1 MKMILFNQNPM
12 ITKLLES
19 VSKKLELSIENF
31 NHYQELSV
39 RLKEDPEWLL
49 IADDECLEKL
59 DQVDWLE
66 LKEIISQN
74 KNSVCMYKK
83 GNEAQ
88 PFLEGFEMKIKKPF
102 LPTEMLKVLQKKLGS
117 DMSELEPSQNLDPTQ
132 EVLETNW
139 DELENLGDLEALAKE
154 EPNNE
159 EQLLPTLDAQEE
171 KEEVKE
177 TPQKEEKPKDDET
190 QEGDETPKDEE
201 VSKEL
206 ETQEKLE
213 IPKEETQEEQVKEQ
227 EPIKEETQEIKEEK
241 QEETQDSPSAQELE
255 AMQELVKEIQE
266 NSNENKEETQESA
279 EIPQDKEIQ
288 EVVTEK
294 TQVQELEVPKEKTQ
308 ESAEALQETQA
319 HELEKQEIAETPQEK
334 EKQEI
339 AETPQEK
346 EKQEIAETPQEKEK
360 QEIAETPQEKEKQE
374 IAETPQELE
383 IPQAQEKETPQ
394 EETQEKE
401 TPQEETQEKE
411 TPQEETQEKETPQE
425 ETQET
430 ETQNQ
435 ETPPKV
441 QEETKEKTQEDNYE
455 SIEDI
460 PEPVMAKAMGE
471 ELPFLNE
478 AVAKTPN
485 NENDTETPKESDIK
499 TSQEKEESDKT
510 SSPLELRLN
519 LQDLLKS
526 LNQESLKSLLE
537 NKTLSIKITLEDKK
551 PDA

>member
-1 MKMILFNQNPM
+1 MKIILFNQNPM

-31 NHYQELSV
+31 NHYQELSA
-39 RLKEDPEWLL
+39 RLKKDPEWLL

-59 DQVDWLE
+59 DQIDWLE
-66 LKEIISQN
+66 LKETISQN

-83 GNEAQ
+83 GNETQ
-88 PFLEGFEMKIKKPF
+88 PFLEDFEVKIKKPF

-117 DMSELEPSQNLDPTQ
+117 DISELEPSQNLDPTQ

-159 EQLLPTLDAQEE
+159 EQLLPTLNDQEEKEEIKEEE

-177 TPQKEEKPKDDET
+177 TPQEEKKPKDDET
-190 QEGDETPKDEE
+190 QESETPKDEE

-227 EPIKEETQEIKEEK
+227 EPIKEETQEIKEKK
-241 QEETQDSPSAQELE
+241 QEETQDSPSVQELE

-266 NSNENKEETQESA
+266 NSNEDKKETQES
-279 EIPQDKEIQ
+279 
-288 EVVTEK
+288 
-294 TQVQELEVPKEKTQ
+294 
-308 ESAEALQETQA
+308 
-319 HELEKQEIAETPQEK
+319 AETPQEK
-334 EKQEI
+334 ETQELEIPKEEIQEETQEAVTETPQTQESTETPQELEKQENTETPQ
-339 AETPQEK
+339 ETPQEK
-346 EKQEIAETPQEKEK
+346 E
-360 QEIAETPQEKEKQE
+360 
-374 IAETPQELE
+374 
-383 IPQAQEKETPQ
+383 
-394 EETQEKE
+394 
-401 TPQEETQEKE
+401 
-411 TPQEETQEKETPQE
+411 
-425 ETQET
+425 
-430 ETQNQ
+430 
-435 ETPPKV
+435 
-441 QEETKEKTQEDNYE
+441 TQEDHYE

-485 NENDTETPKESDIK
+485 NENDTETLKESNIK
-499 TSQEKEESDKT
+499 TPQEKEESTEFPQEKEESDKT
-510 SSPLELRLN
+510 SSPLELHLN

-551 PDA
+551 PNA

>member
-12 ITKLLES
+12 IAKLLES

-31 NHYQELSV
+31 NHYQELSAH
-39 RLKEDPEWLL
+39 LKKDPEWLL

-88 PFLEGFEMKIKKPF
+88 PFLEGFEMRIKKPF

-117 DMSELEPSQNLDPTQ
+117 NISELEPSQNLDPTQ

-159 EQLLPTLDAQEE
+159 EQLLPTLNAQEE
-171 KEEVKE
+171 KEEIKE
-177 TPQKEEKPKDDET
+177 TPQEEKEEIKETPQEEKEEIKETPQEEKPKDDET

-206 ETQEKLE
+206 ETQEE
-213 IPKEETQEEQVKEQ
+213 VKEETQEEQVKEQ

-266 NSNENKEETQESA
+266 NSNNQEDKKETQENA

-294 TQVQELEVPKEKTQ
+294 TQ

-319 HELEKQEIAETPQEK
+319 HEL
-334 EKQEI
+334 
-339 AETPQEK
+339 
-346 EKQEIAETPQEKEK
+346 EK

-401 TPQEETQEKE
+401 TPKDENMQESTQNLQELETSQTQDE
-411 TPQEETQEKETPQE
+411 TPQE
-425 ETQET
+425 
-430 ETQNQ
+430 
-435 ETPPKV
+435 
-441 QEETKEKTQEDNYE
+441 DHYE

-478 AVAKTPN
+478 SVAKIPN

-499 TSQEKEESDKT
+499 TPQEKEESDKT
-510 SSPLELRLN
+510 SSPLELHLN

-551 PDA
+551 PNA

>member
-31 NHYQELSV
+31 NHYQELSAH
-39 RLKEDPEWLL
+39 LKKDPEWLL
-49 IADDECLEKL
+49 IANDECLEKL

-88 PFLEGFEMKIKKPF
+88 PFLEGFEVKIKKPF

-117 DMSELEPSQNLDPTQ
+117 NISELEPSQNLDPTQ

-159 EQLLPTLDAQEE
+159 EQLLPTLNDQEKKEEIKEEE
-171 KEEVKE
+171 KQEVKE
-177 TPQKEEKPKDDET
+177 TPQEEEKPKDDET
-190 QEGDETPKDEE
+190 QKGDETPKDEE

-206 ETQEKLE
+206 ETQEE
-213 IPKEETQEEQVKEQ
+213 IKEETQGERVKEQ

-266 NSNENKEETQESA
+266 NSNGQENKKETQESTKSFQETQAQELEKQENTETSQETPQDIEIPQAQDKETQELEIPKEETQEN
-279 EIPQDKEIQ
+279 
-288 EVVTEK
+288 T
-294 TQVQELEVPKEKTQ
+294 
-308 ESAEALQETQA
+308 
-319 HELEKQEIAETPQEK
+319 ETPQEK
-334 EKQEI
+334 
-339 AETPQEK
+339 
-346 EKQEIAETPQEKEK
+346 
-360 QEIAETPQEKEKQE
+360 
-374 IAETPQELE
+374 
-383 IPQAQEKETPQ
+383 
-394 EETQEKE
+394 
-401 TPQEETQEKE
+401 
-411 TPQEETQEKETPQE
+411 
-425 ETQET
+425 
-430 ETQNQ
+430 
-435 ETPPKV
+435 
-441 QEETKEKTQEDNYE
+441 KTQEDHYE

-485 NENDTETPKESDIK
+485 NENNTETPKESDTK
-499 TSQEKEESDKT
+499 APQEKEESDKT
-510 SSPLELRLN
+510 SSPLELCLN

-551 PDA
+551 PNA

>member
-31 NHYQELSV
+31 NHYQELSA
-39 RLKEDPEWLL
+39 RLKKDPEWLL

-66 LKEIISQN
+66 LKETISQN

-102 LPTEMLKVLQKKLGS
+102 LPTEVLKILQKKLGS
-117 DMSELEPSQNLDPTQ
+117 NTSEPEPSQNLDPTQ

-139 DELENLGDLEALAKE
+139 DELENLDDLEALAKE

-159 EQLLPTLDAQEE
+159 EQLLPTLDVQEE
-171 KEEVKE
+171 KEEIKE
-177 TPQKEEKPKDDET
+177 TPQKEEKSKDDET
-190 QEGDETPKDEE
+190 QEGETTKDEE

-206 ETQEKLE
+206 EMQEE
-213 IPKEETQEEQVKEQ
+213 VKEETQEEQVKEQ
-227 EPIKEETQEIKEEK
+227 EPIKEETREIKEEK
-241 QEETQDSPSAQELE
+241 QEETQDSPSVQELE

-266 NSNENKEETQESA
+266 NSNGQENKEETQEST

-294 TQVQELEVPKEKTQ
+294 TQAQELEVPKEKTQ

-319 HELEKQEIAETPQEK
+319 HELEKQEIAETPQE
-334 EKQEI
+334 
-339 AETPQEK
+339 
-346 EKQEIAETPQEKEK
+346 
-360 QEIAETPQEKEKQE
+360 
-374 IAETPQELE
+374 LE
-383 IPQAQEKETPQ
+383 IPQSQEKETPQ
-394 EETQEKE
+394 EETQEIAE
-401 TPQEETQEKE
+401 TPQEKE
-411 TPQEETQEKETPQE
+411 TP
-425 ETQET
+425 
-430 ETQNQ
+430 
-435 ETPPKV
+435 
-441 QEETKEKTQEDNYE
+441 KTQEDHYE

-471 ELPFLNE
+471 ELPFLSE
-478 AVAKTPN
+478 SVTETSK
-485 NENDTETPKESDIK
+485 NENATETP
-499 TSQEKEESDKT
+499 QEKEESDKT

-551 PDA
+551 PNA

>member
-19 VSKKLELSIENF
+19 VSKKLELSMENF
-31 NHYQELSV
+31 NHYQELSAC
-39 RLKEDPEWLL
+39 LKKDPEWLL

-66 LKEIISQN
+66 LKETISQN

-88 PFLEGFEMKIKKPF
+88 PFLEGFETKIKKPF

-117 DMSELEPSQNLDPTQ
+117 NTSELEPSQNLDPTQ

-159 EQLLPTLDAQEE
+159 EQLLPTLNDQEE

-177 TPQKEEKPKDDET
+177 TPQEEEKPKDDET
-190 QEGDETPKDEE
+190 QEGETPKDKE

-206 ETQEKLE
+206 ETQEE
-213 IPKEETQEEQVKEQ
+213 VKEEEPIKEQ
-227 EPIKEETQEIKEEK
+227 EPIKEETQENKEEK
-241 QEETQDSPSAQELE
+241 QEKTQDSPSAQELE

-266 NSNENKEETQESA
+266 NSNGQENKEETQEDTETPQETPQDVENPQENA
-279 EIPQDKEIQ
+279 EIPQE
-288 EVVTEK
+288 E
-294 TQVQELEVPKEKTQ
+294 
-308 ESAEALQETQA
+308 
-319 HELEKQEIAETPQEK
+319 
-334 EKQEI
+334 
-339 AETPQEK
+339 
-346 EKQEIAETPQEKEK
+346 
-360 QEIAETPQEKEKQE
+360 
-374 IAETPQELE
+374 
-383 IPQAQEKETPQ
+383 AQEKETQEDTETPQETPQDVENPQENAEIPQ
-394 EETQEKE
+394 EEAQEKE
-401 TPQEETQEKE
+401 T
-411 TPQEETQEKETPQE
+411 
-425 ETQET
+425 
-430 ETQNQ
+430 
-435 ETPPKV
+435 
-441 QEETKEKTQEDNYE
+441 QEDHYE

-478 AVAKTPN
+478 AVAKIPN

-499 TSQEKEESDKT
+499 TPQEKEESDKT
-510 SSPLELRLN
+510 SSPLELCLN
-519 LQDLLKS
+519 LQNLLKS

-551 PDA
+551 PNA

>member
-12 ITKLLES
+12 IEKLLES

-31 NHYQELSV
+31 NHYQELSAC
-39 RLKEDPEWLL
+39 LKGDPEWLL

-66 LKEIISQN
+66 LKETISQN

-117 DMSELEPSQNLDPTQ
+117 NASELEPSQNSDPTQ
-132 EVLETNW
+132 EILETNW

-159 EQLLPTLDAQEE
+159 EQLLPTLNEQEGETPKEEAQEE
-171 KEEVKE
+171 VKKEEVKE
-177 TPQKEEKPKDDET
+177 MQEEIKEKEKQEVAEKPQDEEKPKDDET
-190 QEGDETPKDEE
+190 QGSVETPKDEE

-206 ETQEKLE
+206 ETQEELE
-213 IPKEETQEEQVKEQ
+213 TPREEIQEQ

-241 QEETQDSPSAQELE
+241 QEKTQDSPSAQELE

-266 NSNENKEETQESA
+266 NSNDQENKKETQETQ
-279 EIPQDKEIQ
+279 ENTKTPQDIE
-288 EVVTEK
+288 T
-294 TQVQELEVPKEKTQ
+294 QELETQ
-308 ESAEALQETQA
+308 EAQD
-319 HELEKQEIAETPQEK
+319 ETPQE
-334 EKQEI
+334 
-339 AETPQEK
+339 
-346 EKQEIAETPQEKEK
+346 
-360 QEIAETPQEKEKQE
+360 
-374 IAETPQELE
+374 
-383 IPQAQEKETPQ
+383 
-394 EETQEKE
+394 
-401 TPQEETQEKE
+401 
-411 TPQEETQEKETPQE
+411 
-425 ETQET
+425 
-430 ETQNQ
+430 
-435 ETPPKV
+435 
-441 QEETKEKTQEDNYE
+441 DHYE
-455 SIEDI
+455 NIEDI

-485 NENDTETPKESDIK
+485 NENDTETPKESVIK
-499 TSQEKEESDKT
+499 TPQEKEESTKT
-510 SSPLELRLN
+510 SKESNEIPSPLELHLN

-526 LNQESLKSLLE
+526 LNQESFKSLLE

-551 PDA
+551 PNE

>member
-19 VSKKLELSIENF
+19 VSKKLELSMEDF
-31 NHYQELSV
+31 NRYQELST
-39 RLKEDPEWLL
+39 RLKEEPEWIL

-102 LPTEMLKVLQKKLGS
+102 LPTEALKVLQKKLGS
-117 DMSELEPSQNLDPTQ
+117 NMSELEPSQNLDPTQ

-139 DELENLGDLEALAKE
+139 DELENLGDLEALVQE

-159 EQLLPTLDAQEE
+159 EQLLPTLNDQEE

-177 TPQKEEKPKDDET
+177 TPQEEKPKDDKI
-190 QEGDETPKDEE
+190 QEGETLKDEE
-201 VSKEL
+201 ISKEL
-206 ETQEKLE
+206 ETQEELE
-213 IPKEETQEEQVKEQ
+213 IP
-227 EPIKEETQEIKEEK
+227 KEETQEIKEEK
-241 QEETQDSPSAQELE
+241 QEKTQDSPSTQELE

-266 NSNENKEETQESA
+266 NSNGQEDKKETQEN
-279 EIPQDKEIQ
+279 
-288 EVVTEK
+288 TE
-294 TQVQELEVPKEKTQ
+294 TPQELEKQELEKQEKTQ
-308 ESAEALQETQA
+308 ESAETPQE
-319 HELEKQEIAETPQEK
+319 LETPQEK
-334 EKQEI
+334 EKQEL
-339 AETPQEK
+339 ETPQEK
-346 EKQEIAETPQEKEK
+346 EIPQEEI
-360 QEIAETPQEKEKQE
+360 QENT
-374 IAETPQELE
+374 ETPQELE
-383 IPQAQEKETPQ
+383 KQEL
-394 EETQEKE
+394 EK
-401 TPQEETQEKE
+401 Q
-411 TPQEETQEKETPQE
+411 
-425 ETQET
+425 
-430 ETQNQ
+430 
-435 ETPPKV
+435 
-441 QEETKEKTQEDNYE
+441 EKTQESAETPQDVEIPQEEIQENTETPQKLETQEDHYE

-460 PEPVMAKAMGE
+460 PEPVMAQAMGE

-478 AVAKTPN
+478 SVAKTPN
-485 NENDTETPKESDIK
+485 NENDIKTPKESVIK
-499 TSQEKEESDKT
+499 TPQEKEGSDKA
-510 SSPLELRLN
+510 SSPLELLLN

-537 NKTLSIKITLEDKK
+537 NKTLNIKITLEDKK

>member
-19 VSKKLELSIENF
+19 VSKKLELSMENF
-31 NHYQELSV
+31 NHYQELPT
-39 RLKEDPEWLL
+39 RLKEDPGWIL

-102 LPTEMLKVLQKKLGS
+102 LPTEVLKILQKKLGS
-117 DMSELEPSQNLDPTQ
+117 NMSDLEPSQNLDPTQ

-139 DELENLGDLEALAKE
+139 DELENLGDLEALVQE

-159 EQLLPTLDAQEE
+159 EQLLPTLNAQEKKE
-171 KEEVKE
+171 EIKEEEKEEIKEEKKEEIKEEKKEEIKEEKKEEIKEEKKEEVKE
-177 TPQKEEKPKDDET
+177 TPQEEEKPKDDET
-190 QEGDETPKDEE
+190 QEGETQKNEE

-206 ETQEKLE
+206 ETQEELE
-213 IPKEETQEEQVKEQ
+213 IPKEETQEPAKEQ

-241 QEETQDSPSAQELE
+241 QEKTQDSPSTQELE
-255 AMQELVKEIQE
+255 VMQELVKEIQE
-266 NSNENKEETQESA
+266 NSNGQEDKKETQEL
-279 EIPQDKEIQ
+279 EIPQEKE
-288 EVVTEK
+288 T
-294 TQVQELEVPKEKTQ
+294 QELEIPQEKETQ
-308 ESAEALQETQA
+308 ELEIPQEKETQ
-319 HELEKQEIAETPQEK
+319 ELEIPQNVETPQEK
-334 EKQEI
+334 EKQELEKQEKTQES

-346 EKQEIAETPQEKEK
+346 ETQKLETPQDVETPQE
-360 QEIAETPQEKEKQE
+360 I
-374 IAETPQELE
+374 PQELE
-383 IPQAQEKETPQ
+383 KQELETPQ
-394 EETQEKE
+394 EEIQEN
-401 TPQEETQEKE
+401 T
-411 TPQEETQEKETPQE
+411 
-425 ETQET
+425 
-430 ETQNQ
+430 
-435 ETPPKV
+435 
-441 QEETKEKTQEDNYE
+441 EKTQKLEIQEDHYE

-460 PEPVMAKAMGE
+460 PEPVMAQAMGE

-478 AVAKTPN
+478 AVAKIPN
-485 NENDTETPKESDIK
+485 NENDTETPKESAIK
-499 TSQEKEESDKT
+499 TPQEKEESIETPKESDKT

>member
-1 MKMILFNQNPM
+1 MKIILFNQNPM

-31 NHYQELSV
+31 NHYQELSAH
-39 RLKEDPEWLL
+39 LKKDPEWLL

-117 DMSELEPSQNLDPTQ
+117 NASELEPSQNLDPTQ

-159 EQLLPTLDAQEE
+159 EQLLPTLNEQEE
-171 KEEVKE
+171 KEEIKE

-190 QEGDETPKDEE
+190 QESETPKDEEVSKELETQEKLEIPKDEE

-241 QEETQDSPSAQELE
+241 REETQDSPSAQELE

-266 NSNENKEETQESA
+266 NSNGQEDKKETQESA

-294 TQVQELEVPKEKTQ
+294 TQAQELEIPKEKTQ

-319 HELEKQEIAETPQEK
+319 QELEKQEDTG
-334 EKQEI
+334 
-339 AETPQEK
+339 
-346 EKQEIAETPQEKEK
+346 
-360 QEIAETPQEKEKQE
+360 
-374 IAETPQELE
+374 TPQELE
-383 IPQAQEKETPQ
+383 IPQV
-394 EETQEKE
+394 
-401 TPQEETQEKE
+401 
-411 TPQEETQEKETPQE
+411 QEKETPQE

-430 ETQNQ
+430 QEKEMPQTQD
-435 ETPPKV
+435 
-441 QEETKEKTQEDNYE
+441 EKPQEDHYE

-485 NENDTETPKESDIK
+485 SENATETPKESDIK
-499 TSQEKEESDKT
+499 TPQEKEESDKT

-551 PDA
+551 PNA

>member
-1 MKMILFNQNPM
+1 MKIILFNQNPM

-19 VSKKLELSIENF
+19 VSKKLELSMEDF
-31 NHYQELSV
+31 NRYQELST
-39 RLKEDPEWLL
+39 RLKENPEWIL

-102 LPTEMLKVLQKKLGS
+102 LPTEVLKVLQKKLGS
-117 DMSELEPSQNLDPTQ
+117 NMSELEPSQNLDPTQ

-139 DELENLGDLEALAKE
+139 DELENLGDLKALVQE

-159 EQLLPTLDAQEE
+159 EQLLPTLNNQKEKEE
-171 KEEVKE
+171 IKEEIKEEVKEEVKE
-177 TPQKEEKPKDDET
+177 TPQEEEKPKDDEI
-190 QEGDETPKDEE
+190 QEGETLKDEE

-206 ETQEKLE
+206 ETQEE
-213 IPKEETQEEQVKEQ
+213 IKEETQEQAKEQ

-241 QEETQDSPSAQELE
+241 QEKTQDSPSTQELE

-266 NSNENKEETQESA
+266 NSNGQENKKETQENAETPQENAETPQESA
-279 EIPQDKEIQ
+279 ETP
-288 EVVTEK
+288 
-294 TQVQELEVPKEKTQ
+294 Q
-308 ESAEALQETQA
+308 ESAETPQDV
-319 HELEKQEIAETPQEK
+319 ETPQEK
-334 EKQEI
+334 ETQEL
-339 AETPQEK
+339 ETQESTEIPQEK
-346 EKQEIAETPQEKEK
+346 
-360 QEIAETPQEKEKQE
+360 
-374 IAETPQELE
+374 
-383 IPQAQEKETPQ
+383 
-394 EETQEKE
+394 TQEKE
-401 TPQEETQEKE
+401 TQKLG
-411 TPQEETQEKETPQE
+411 TPQEEIQENT
-425 ETQET
+425 
-430 ETQNQ
+430 
-435 ETPPKV
+435 
-441 QEETKEKTQEDNYE
+441 EKTQKLEAQKDHYE

-460 PEPVMAKAMGE
+460 PEPVMAQAMGE
-471 ELPFLNE
+471 KLPFLNE
-478 AVAKTPN
+478 SVAKTPN
-485 NENDTETPKESDIK
+485 NENDTETPKESVIK
-499 TSQEKEESDKT
+499 TPQEKEESDKT
-510 SSPLELRLN
+510 SSPLELCLN

>member
-12 ITKLLES
+12 IAKLLES

-39 RLKEDPEWLL
+39 HLKKDPEWLL

-66 LKEIISQN
+66 LKETISQN

-83 GNEAQ
+83 GNESQ

-117 DMSELEPSQNLDPTQ
+117 NISELEPSQNLDPTQ

-139 DELENLGDLEALAKE
+139 DELESLGDLEALAKE

-159 EQLLPTLDAQEE
+159 EQLLPTLNDQEE
-171 KEEVKE
+171 KEEIKETPQEEKEEIKETPQEEKEEIKE
-177 TPQKEEKPKDDET
+177 TPQKEEKPKDNEM
-190 QEGDETPKDEE
+190 QEGDETSKDEE

-213 IPKEETQEEQVKEQ
+213 IPKEETQEEVKE
-227 EPIKEETQEIKEEK
+227 EIKEETQENKEEK

-266 NSNENKEETQESA
+266 NSNEDKKETQESA

-288 EVVTEK
+288 EIITEK
-294 TQVQELEVPKEKTQ
+294 
-308 ESAEALQETQA
+308 TQA
-319 HELEKQEIAETPQEK
+319 HEL
-334 EKQEI
+334 
-339 AETPQEK
+339 
-346 EKQEIAETPQEKEK
+346 
-360 QEIAETPQEKEKQE
+360 EKQE

-394 EETQEKE
+394 ELE

-411 TPQEETQEKETPQE
+411 TPQIQDEKPQE
-425 ETQET
+425 DHYET
-430 ETQNQ
+430 
-435 ETPPKV
+435 
-441 QEETKEKTQEDNYE
+441 
-455 SIEDI
+455 IEDI

-478 AVAKTPN
+478 AVAKIPN
-485 NENDTETPKESDIK
+485 NENDTETPKENDTEISK
-499 TSQEKEESDKT
+499 NENATETPQEKEESDKT

>member
-19 VSKKLELSIENF
+19 VSKKLELSMENF
-31 NHYQELSV
+31 NHYQELSA
-39 RLKEDPEWLL
+39 RLKEDPEWIL

-66 LKEIISQN
+66 LKETISQN

-83 GNEAQ
+83 GHEVQ

-117 DMSELEPSQNLDPTQ
+117 NASELEPSQNLDPTQ

-159 EQLLPTLDAQEE
+159 EQLLPTLNAQEE
-171 KEEVKE
+171 KEEIKE
-177 TPQKEEKPKDDET
+177 TPQEEKPKDDET

-206 ETQEKLE
+206 ETQEELE
-213 IPKEETQEEQVKEQ
+213 IPKEETQKEVKEEIKEETQEQ
-227 EPIKEETQEIKEEK
+227 EPIKEETQENKEEK
-241 QEETQDSPSAQELE
+241 QEKTQDSPSTQELE

-266 NSNENKEETQESA
+266 NSNGQEDKKETQEN
-279 EIPQDKEIQ
+279 
-288 EVVTEK
+288 
-294 TQVQELEVPKEKTQ
+294 
-308 ESAEALQETQA
+308 
-319 HELEKQEIAETPQEK
+319 AETPQEK
-334 EKQEI
+334 ETQELEIPKEETQEAVTETPQTQESTETPQELEKQENTETPQ
-339 AETPQEK
+339 ETPQEK
-346 EKQEIAETPQEKEK
+346 E
-360 QEIAETPQEKEKQE
+360 
-374 IAETPQELE
+374 
-383 IPQAQEKETPQ
+383 
-394 EETQEKE
+394 
-401 TPQEETQEKE
+401 
-411 TPQEETQEKETPQE
+411 
-425 ETQET
+425 
-430 ETQNQ
+430 
-435 ETPPKV
+435 
-441 QEETKEKTQEDNYE
+441 TQEDHYE

-478 AVAKTPN
+478 AVAKIPN
-485 NENDTETPKESDIK
+485 NENDTETPKESVAEISK
-499 TSQEKEESDKT
+499 NENATETPQEEESDKT

-551 PDA
+551 PNA

>member
-19 VSKKLELSIENF
+19 VSKKLELSMENF
-31 NHYQELSV
+31 NRYQELPT
-39 RLKEDPEWLL
+39 RLKEDSEWIL

-66 LKEIISQN
+66 LKETISQN

-102 LPTEMLKVLQKKLGS
+102 LPTEVLKVLQKKLGS
-117 DMSELEPSQNLDPTQ
+117 NMSDLEPSQNLDPTQ

-139 DELENLGDLEALAKE
+139 DELENLGDLEALVQE

-159 EQLLPTLDAQEE
+159 EQLLPTLNDQKEKEEVKEE

-177 TPQKEEKPKDDET
+177 ETKETPQEEEKPKDDEV
-190 QEGDETPKDEE
+190 QEGEIQKNEE

-206 ETQEKLE
+206 ETQEELE
-213 IPKEETQEEQVKEQ
+213 IPKEETQEQVKEQ
-227 EPIKEETQEIKEEK
+227 EPIKEETQENKEEK
-241 QEETQDSPSAQELE
+241 QEKTQDSPSTQELE

-266 NSNENKEETQESA
+266 NSNGQENKKETQENT
-279 EIPQDKEIQ
+279 ETPQDKETQ
-288 EVVTEK
+288 ENTE
-294 TQVQELEVPKEKTQ
+294 TPQELEKQELETPQELEKQELKTQEKTQ
-308 ESAEALQETQA
+308 ESAE
-319 HELEKQEIAETPQEK
+319 TPQEK
-334 EKQEI
+334 TQK
-339 AETPQEK
+339 
-346 EKQEIAETPQEKEK
+346 
-360 QEIAETPQEKEKQE
+360 
-374 IAETPQELE
+374 LE
-383 IPQAQEKETPQ
+383 I
-394 EETQEKE
+394 
-401 TPQEETQEKE
+401 
-411 TPQEETQEKETPQE
+411 
-425 ETQET
+425 
-430 ETQNQ
+430 
-435 ETPPKV
+435 
-441 QEETKEKTQEDNYE
+441 QEDHYE

-460 PEPVMAKAMGE
+460 PEPVMAQAMGE

-478 AVAKTPN
+478 SVAKTSN
-485 NENDTETPKESDIK
+485 NKNDTETPKESVIK
-499 TSQEKEESDKT
+499 TPQEKEESDKT

>member
-1 MKMILFNQNPM
+1 MKIILFNQNPM
-12 ITKLLES
+12 ITKLFES
-19 VSKKLELSIENF
+19 VSKKLELSMEDF
-31 NHYQELSV
+31 NRYQELST
-39 RLKEDPEWLL
+39 RLKEEPEWIL

-74 KNSVCMYKK
+74 KNSVCVYKK

-102 LPTEMLKVLQKKLGS
+102 LPTEVLKVLQKKLGS
-117 DMSELEPSQNLDPTQ
+117 NASELESNQNLDPTQ

-139 DELENLGDLEALAKE
+139 DELENLGDLEALVQE

-159 EQLLPTLDAQEE
+159 EQLLPTLNNQKEKEE
-171 KEEVKE
+171 VKEEVKE
-177 TPQKEEKPKDDET
+177 TPQEEEKPKDDEI
-190 QEGDETPKDEE
+190 QEGETLKDEE

-206 ETQEKLE
+206 ETQEE
-213 IPKEETQEEQVKEQ
+213 IKEETQEQAKEQ

-241 QEETQDSPSAQELE
+241 QEKTQDSPSAQELE

-266 NSNENKEETQESA
+266 NSNGQENKKETQENAETPQESA
-279 EIPQDKEIQ
+279 ETPQD
-288 EVVTEK
+288 V
-294 TQVQELEVPKEKTQ
+294 
-308 ESAEALQETQA
+308 
-319 HELEKQEIAETPQEK
+319 ETPQEK
-334 EKQEI
+334 ETQEL
-339 AETPQEK
+339 ETQESTEIPQEK
-346 EKQEIAETPQEKEK
+346 
-360 QEIAETPQEKEKQE
+360 
-374 IAETPQELE
+374 
-383 IPQAQEKETPQ
+383 
-394 EETQEKE
+394 TQEKE
-401 TPQEETQEKE
+401 TQELETQESTEIPQEKTQEKE
-411 TPQEETQEKETPQE
+411 TQETPQE
-425 ETQET
+425 ISQESTEKTQKLETQE
-430 ETQNQ
+430 
-435 ETPPKV
+435 
-441 QEETKEKTQEDNYE
+441 DHYE

-460 PEPVMAKAMGE
+460 PEPVMAQAMGE

-478 AVAKTPN
+478 SVAKIPN
-485 NENDTETPKESDIK
+485 NENDTETPKESVIK
-499 TSQEKEESDKT
+499 TPQEKEESDKT

>member
-12 ITKLLES
+12 IAKLLES

-31 NHYQELSV
+31 NHYQELSAH
-39 RLKEDPEWLL
+39 LKKDPEWLL

-117 DMSELEPSQNLDPTQ
+117 NASELEPSQNLDPTQ

-139 DELENLGDLEALAKE
+139 DELESLGDLESLAKE

-171 KEEVKE
+171 KEEIKE
-177 TPQKEEKPKDDET
+177 TPQEEKPKDDET
-190 QEGDETPKDEE
+190 QESDETPKDEE

-213 IPKEETQEEQVKEQ
+213 IPKEEVQEEVKEEIKEETQEQ

-241 QEETQDSPSAQELE
+241 QEKTQDSPSAQELE

-266 NSNENKEETQESA
+266 NSNGQENKEKTQESA

-294 TQVQELEVPKEKTQ
+294 TQAQELEIPKEKTQ

-334 EKQEI
+334 EKQENT
-339 AETPQEK
+339 ETPQEK
-346 EKQEIAETPQEKEK
+346 EKQEST
-360 QEIAETPQEKEKQE
+360 
-374 IAETPQELE
+374 
-383 IPQAQEKETPQ
+383 ETPQ

-401 TPQEETQEKE
+401 TPQTQDEK
-411 TPQEETQEKETPQE
+411 PQE
-425 ETQET
+425 
-430 ETQNQ
+430 
-435 ETPPKV
+435 
-441 QEETKEKTQEDNYE
+441 DHYE

-485 NENDTETPKESDIK
+485 NENDTETPKESVTE
-499 TSQEKEESDKT
+499 TSKNKNDTETPQEKEESDKT

-551 PDA
+551 PNA

>member
-1 MKMILFNQNPM
+1 MKIILFNQNPM

-19 VSKKLELSIENF
+19 VSKKLELSMEDF
-31 NHYQELSV
+31 NRYQELST
-39 RLKEDPEWLL
+39 RLKEDPEWIL

-102 LPTEMLKVLQKKLGS
+102 LPTEVLKILQKKLGS
-117 DMSELEPSQNLDPTQ
+117 NMSELEPSQNLDPTQ

-139 DELENLGDLEALAKE
+139 DELENLGDLEALVQE

-159 EQLLPTLDAQEE
+159 EQLLPTLNNQKEKEE
-171 KEEVKE
+171 IKEEVKE
-177 TPQKEEKPKDDET
+177 TPQEEEKPKDDEI
-190 QEGDETPKDEE
+190 QEGETLKDEE

-206 ETQEKLE
+206 ETQEK
-213 IPKEETQEEQVKEQ
+213 IKEETQEQAKEQ
-227 EPIKEETQEIKEEK
+227 EPIKEETQEQAKEQEPIKEETQEQAKEQEPIKEETQENTEKK
-241 QEETQDSPSAQELE
+241 QEKTQDSPSTQELE

-266 NSNENKEETQESA
+266 NSNGQEDKKETQENT
-279 EIPQDKEIQ
+279 EIPQEKETQENTEIPQEKETQENTEIPQEKETQKLGTPQEEIQ
-288 EVVTEK
+288 ENTEK
-294 TQVQELEVPKEKTQ
+294 TQKL
-308 ESAEALQETQA
+308 
-319 HELEKQEIAETPQEK
+319 
-334 EKQEI
+334 
-339 AETPQEK
+339 
-346 EKQEIAETPQEKEK
+346 
-360 QEIAETPQEKEKQE
+360 
-374 IAETPQELE
+374 
-383 IPQAQEKETPQ
+383 
-394 EETQEKE
+394 ETQE
-401 TPQEETQEKE
+401 
-411 TPQEETQEKETPQE
+411 
-425 ETQET
+425 
-430 ETQNQ
+430 
-435 ETPPKV
+435 
-441 QEETKEKTQEDNYE
+441 DHYE

-460 PEPVMAKAMGE
+460 PEPVMAQAMGE

-478 AVAKTPN
+478 SVAKTPN
-485 NENDTETPKESDIK
+485 NENDIKTLKESVIK
-499 TSQEKEESDKT
+499 TPQEKEESDKT
-510 SSPLELRLN
+510 SSPLELHLN

>member
-19 VSKKLELSIENF
+19 VSKKLELSIQDF
-31 NHYQELSV
+31 NRYQELST
-39 RLKEDPEWLL
+39 RLKKDPEWIL

-83 GNEAQ
+83 GHEAQ

-117 DMSELEPSQNLDPTQ
+117 NASELEPSQNLDPTQ

-139 DELENLGDLEALAKE
+139 DELENLGDLEALVQE

-159 EQLLPTLDAQEE
+159 EQLLPTLNDQEE

-177 TPQKEEKPKDDET
+177 EVKETPQEEEKPKEEET
-190 QEGDETPKDEE
+190 QEQA
-201 VSKEL
+201 KE
-206 ETQEKLE
+206 QEP
-213 IPKEETQEEQVKEQ
+213 IKEETQEQAKEQEPIKEETQEQAKEQ

-241 QEETQDSPSAQELE
+241 QEKTQDSPSAQELE

-266 NSNENKEETQESA
+266 NSNGQEDKKETQENAETPQDVETPQENA
-279 EIPQDKEIQ
+279 EIPQ
-288 EVVTEK
+288 
-294 TQVQELEVPKEKTQ
+294 EKTQ
-308 ESAEALQETQA
+308 ENAE
-319 HELEKQEIAETPQEK
+319 IPQEK
-334 EKQEI
+334 TQGNAEI
-339 AETPQEK
+339 PQET
-346 EKQEIAETPQEKEK
+346 EK
-360 QEIAETPQEKEKQE
+360 
-374 IAETPQELE
+374 QELE
-383 IPQAQEKETPQ
+383 IPQETETPQ
-394 EETQEKE
+394 ETPQKLETQE
-401 TPQEETQEKE
+401 
-411 TPQEETQEKETPQE
+411 
-425 ETQET
+425 
-430 ETQNQ
+430 
-435 ETPPKV
+435 
-441 QEETKEKTQEDNYE
+441 DHYE
-455 SIEDI
+455 NIEDI
-460 PEPVMAKAMGE
+460 PEPVMAQAMGE
-471 ELPFLNE
+471 ALPFLNE
-478 AVAKTPN
+478 SVAKIPN
-485 NENDTETPKESDIK
+485 NENDIKTPKESVIK
-499 TSQEKEESDKT
+499 TPQEKEESDKA
-510 SSPLELRLN
+510 SNPLELHLN

>member
-19 VSKKLELSIENF
+19 VSKKLELSMEDF
-31 NHYQELSV
+31 NRYQELST
-39 RLKEDPEWLL
+39 RLKEEPEWIL

-83 GNEAQ
+83 GNEVQ

-102 LPTEMLKVLQKKLGS
+102 LPTEVLKVLQKKLGS
-117 DMSELEPSQNLDPTQ
+117 NMSELEPSQNLDPTQ

-139 DELENLGDLEALAKE
+139 DELENLGDLEALVQE

-159 EQLLPTLDAQEE
+159 EQLLPTLNDQKEKEEGKEEEKEEVKEEE

-177 TPQKEEKPKDDET
+177 TPQEEEKPKDNEIQEGET
-190 QEGDETPKDEE
+190 QKNEE

-206 ETQEKLE
+206 ETQEELE
-213 IPKEETQEEQVKEQ
+213 IP
-227 EPIKEETQEIKEEK
+227 KEETQEIKEEK
-241 QEETQDSPSAQELE
+241 QEKTQEQAKEQEPIKEETQENKEKKQEKTQDSPSAQELE

-266 NSNENKEETQESA
+266 NSNGQEDKKETQEN
-279 EIPQDKEIQ
+279 
-288 EVVTEK
+288 T
-294 TQVQELEVPKEKTQ
+294 
-308 ESAEALQETQA
+308 
-319 HELEKQEIAETPQEK
+319 ETPQEK
-334 EKQEI
+334 EKQELETQEKTQES

-346 EKQEIAETPQEKEK
+346 TQK
-360 QEIAETPQEKEKQE
+360 
-374 IAETPQELE
+374 LE
-383 IPQAQEKETPQ
+383 AQK
-394 EETQEKE
+394 
-401 TPQEETQEKE
+401 
-411 TPQEETQEKETPQE
+411 
-425 ETQET
+425 
-430 ETQNQ
+430 
-435 ETPPKV
+435 
-441 QEETKEKTQEDNYE
+441 DHYE

-460 PEPVMAKAMGE
+460 PEPVMAQAMGE

-478 AVAKTPN
+478 SVAKTSN
-485 NENDTETPKESDIK
+485 NKNDTETPKESVIK
-499 TSQEKEESDKT
+499 TPQEKEESDKT

>member
-19 VSKKLELSIENF
+19 VSKKLELPMENF
-31 NHYQELSV
+31 NHYQELST
-39 RLKEDPEWLL
+39 RLKEDPEWIL

-66 LKEIISQN
+66 LKETISQN

-88 PFLEGFEMKIKKPF
+88 PFLEGFEMKMKKPF
-102 LPTEMLKVLQKKLGS
+102 LPTEVLKILQKKLGS
-117 DMSELEPSQNLDPTQ
+117 NTSELEPSQNLDPTQ

-139 DELENLGDLEALAKE
+139 DELENLGDLEALVQE

-177 TPQKEEKPKDDET
+177 TPQEEKPKDGET
-190 QEGDETPKDEE
+190 QEGETLKDKE

-206 ETQEKLE
+206 EMQEE
-213 IPKEETQEEQVKEQ
+213 VKEETQEEQVKEQ
-227 EPIKEETQEIKEEK
+227 EPIKEETQENKEEK
-241 QEETQDSPSAQELE
+241 QEKTQDSPSAQELE

-266 NSNENKEETQESA
+266 NSNGQEDKKETQESTKSFQETQAQELEKQENTETSQETPQDIEIPQAQDKETQELEIPKEETQENA
-279 EIPQDKEIQ
+279 ETPQDIEIPQAQDKE
-288 EVVTEK
+288 T
-294 TQVQELEVPKEKTQ
+294 QELEIPKEETQ
-308 ESAEALQETQA
+308 EN
-319 HELEKQEIAETPQEK
+319 AETPQEK
-334 EKQEI
+334 E
-339 AETPQEK
+339 
-346 EKQEIAETPQEKEK
+346 
-360 QEIAETPQEKEKQE
+360 
-374 IAETPQELE
+374 
-383 IPQAQEKETPQ
+383 
-394 EETQEKE
+394 
-401 TPQEETQEKE
+401 
-411 TPQEETQEKETPQE
+411 
-425 ETQET
+425 
-430 ETQNQ
+430 
-435 ETPPKV
+435 
-441 QEETKEKTQEDNYE
+441 TQEDHYE

-478 AVAKTPN
+478 AVAETPN
-485 NENDTETPKESDIK
+485 SENATETPKESGIK
-499 TSQEKEESDKT
+499 TPQEKEESDKT
-510 SSPLELRLN
+510 SSPLELHLN

-551 PDA
+551 PNA

>member
-19 VSKKLELSIENF
+19 VSKKLELPMENF
-31 NHYQELSV
+31 NHYQELST
-39 RLKEDPEWLL
+39 RLKEEPEWIL
-49 IADDECLEKL
+49 IADDECLEEL

-102 LPTEMLKVLQKKLGS
+102 LPTEVLKVLQKKLGS
-117 DMSELEPSQNLDPTQ
+117 NMSELEPSQNLDPTQ

-139 DELENLGDLEALAKE
+139 DELENLGDLEALVQE

-159 EQLLPTLDAQEE
+159 EQLLPTLNNQKEKEE
-171 KEEVKE
+171 VKEEVKE
-177 TPQKEEKPKDDET
+177 TPQEEEKPKDDEI
-190 QEGDETPKDEE
+190 QEGETLKDEE

-206 ETQEKLE
+206 ETQEE
-213 IPKEETQEEQVKEQ
+213 
-227 EPIKEETQEIKEEK
+227 IKEETQEIKEEK
-241 QEETQDSPSAQELE
+241 QEKTQDSPSAQELE

-266 NSNENKEETQESA
+266 NSNGQENKKETQESA
-279 EIPQDKEIQ
+279 ETP
-288 EVVTEK
+288 
-294 TQVQELEVPKEKTQ
+294 Q
-308 ESAEALQETQA
+308 ESAETPQENAETPQGV
-319 HELEKQEIAETPQEK
+319 ETPQEK
-334 EKQEI
+334 ETQ
-339 AETPQEK
+339 
-346 EKQEIAETPQEKEK
+346 
-360 QEIAETPQEKEKQE
+360 
-374 IAETPQELE
+374 
-383 IPQAQEKETPQ
+383 ETPQ
-394 EETQEKE
+394 EEIQEN
-401 TPQEETQEKE
+401 T
-411 TPQEETQEKETPQE
+411 
-425 ETQET
+425 
-430 ETQNQ
+430 
-435 ETPPKV
+435 
-441 QEETKEKTQEDNYE
+441 EKTQKLEAQKDHYE

-460 PEPVMAKAMGE
+460 PEPVMAQAMGE

-478 AVAKTPN
+478 AVAKTSN
-485 NENDTETPKESDIK
+485 NENDTETPKKSVIK
-499 TSQEKEESDKT
+499 TPQEKEESDKT
-510 SSPLELRLN
+510 SGPLELRLN

>member
-31 NHYQELSV
+31 NHYQELSAH
-39 RLKEDPEWLL
+39 LKKDPEWLL

-66 LKEIISQN
+66 LKETISQN

-83 GNEAQ
+83 GNEMQ
-88 PFLEGFEMKIKKPF
+88 PFLEGFEVKIKKPF

-117 DMSELEPSQNLDPTQ
+117 NISELEPSQNLDPTQ

-139 DELENLGDLEALAKE
+139 DELESLGDLEALAKE

-159 EQLLPTLDAQEE
+159 EQLLPTLDVQE

-177 TPQKEEKPKDDET
+177 TPQEEKPKDDET
-190 QEGDETPKDEE
+190 QESETPKDEE

-206 ETQEKLE
+206 ETQEE
-213 IPKEETQEEQVKEQ
+213 VKEETQEEQVKEQ
-227 EPIKEETQEIKEEK
+227 EPIKEEMQEIKEEK
-241 QEETQDSPSAQELE
+241 QEKTQDSPSTQELE

-266 NSNENKEETQESA
+266 NSNGQEDKKETQESA
-279 EIPQDKEIQ
+279 ETPQ
-288 EVVTEK
+288 
-294 TQVQELEVPKEKTQ
+294 
-308 ESAEALQETQA
+308 
-319 HELEKQEIAETPQEK
+319 ETPQDV
-334 EKQEI
+334 
-339 AETPQEK
+339 
-346 EKQEIAETPQEKEK
+346 
-360 QEIAETPQEKEKQE
+360 
-374 IAETPQELE
+374 E
-383 IPQAQEKETPQ
+383 IPQAQEKEAQELEIPK
-394 EETQEKE
+394 EETQENTE
-401 TPQEETQEKE
+401 TPQETPQDVETPQEKE
-411 TPQEETQEKETPQE
+411 T
-425 ETQET
+425 
-430 ETQNQ
+430 
-435 ETPPKV
+435 
-441 QEETKEKTQEDNYE
+441 QEDHYE

-485 NENDTETPKESDIK
+485 SENDTETPKESDIK
-499 TSQEKEESDKT
+499 TPQEKEESTETPQEKEESDKT
-510 SSPLELRLN
+510 SSPLELHLN

-551 PDA
+551 PNA

>member
-1 MKMILFNQNPM
+1 MIE
-12 ITKLLES
+12 KLLES

-31 NHYQELSV
+31 NHYQELSA
-39 RLKEDPEWLL
+39 RLKENQEWLL

-66 LKEIISQN
+66 LKETISQN

-117 DMSELEPSQNLDPTQ
+117 NASELEPSQNLDPTQ

-139 DELENLGDLEALAKE
+139 DELENLGDLEALVQE

-159 EQLLPTLDAQEE
+159 EQLLPTLNDQEEKEEVKEEE

-177 TPQKEEKPKDDET
+177 TPQEEEKPKDDET
-190 QEGDETPKDEE
+190 QEGKTLKDKE

-206 ETQEKLE
+206 EMQEE
-213 IPKEETQEEQVKEQ
+213 VKEETQEEQVKEQ

-241 QEETQDSPSAQELE
+241 QEKTQDSPSAQELE

-266 NSNENKEETQESA
+266 NSNENKKETQESA
-279 EIPQDKEIQ
+279 EIPQDKE
-288 EVVTEK
+288 T
-294 TQVQELEVPKEKTQ
+294 
-308 ESAEALQETQA
+308 
-319 HELEKQEIAETPQEK
+319 
-334 EKQEI
+334 
-339 AETPQEK
+339 
-346 EKQEIAETPQEKEK
+346 
-360 QEIAETPQEKEKQE
+360 
-374 IAETPQELE
+374 QELE
-383 IPQAQEKETPQ
+383 IPKEEIQ
-394 EETQEKE
+394 EETQEAVTE
-401 TPQEETQEKE
+401 TPQTQENAETPQDVEIPQTQDKETQELEIPKEEIQENTETSQEKE
-411 TPQEETQEKETPQE
+411 T
-425 ETQET
+425 
-430 ETQNQ
+430 
-435 ETPPKV
+435 
-441 QEETKEKTQEDNYE
+441 QEDHYE

-485 NENDTETPKESDIK
+485 NENDTETPKESVIK
-499 TSQEKEESDKT
+499 TPQEKEESDKTPKSDKT

>member
-19 VSKKLELSIENF
+19 VSKKLELPMENF
-31 NHYQELSV
+31 NHYQELST

-66 LKEIISQN
+66 LKETISQN

-83 GNEAQ
+83 GNEMQ
-88 PFLEGFEMKIKKPF
+88 PFLEDFEVKIKKPF

-117 DMSELEPSQNLDPTQ
+117 NASELEPSQNLDPTQ

-139 DELENLGDLEALAKE
+139 DELENLGDLEALVQE

-159 EQLLPTLDAQEE
+159 EQLLPTLSDQEE
-171 KEEVKE
+171 KEKVKEEEKQEIKE
-177 TPQKEEKPKDDET
+177 TPKEEEKPKDDET
-190 QEGDETPKDEE
+190 QEGETPKDKE

-206 ETQEKLE
+206 EMQEE
-213 IPKEETQEEQVKEQ
+213 VKEETQEEQVKEQ

-241 QEETQDSPSAQELE
+241 QEKTQDSPSVQELE

-266 NSNENKEETQESA
+266 NSNGQENKKETQESA

-294 TQVQELEVPKEKTQ
+294 TQAQELEVPKEKTQ

-319 HELEKQEIAETPQEK
+319 HELEKQESAEM
-334 EKQEI
+334 
-339 AETPQEK
+339 
-346 EKQEIAETPQEKEK
+346 
-360 QEIAETPQEKEKQE
+360 
-374 IAETPQELE
+374 PQELE

-401 TPQEETQEKE
+401 TPKDESMQESAQNLQDKK
-411 TPQEETQEKETPQE
+411 TPQEETQE
-425 ETQET
+425 
-430 ETQNQ
+430 
-435 ETPPKV
+435 
-441 QEETKEKTQEDNYE
+441 DHYE

-485 NENDTETPKESDIK
+485 NENATETPKESVTKISK
-499 TSQEKEESDKT
+499 NENATETPQEKEESDKT

>member
-19 VSKKLELSIENF
+19 VSKKLELSMEDF
-31 NHYQELSV
+31 NHYQELPT
-39 RLKEDPEWLL
+39 RLKEDLEWIL

-102 LPTEMLKVLQKKLGS
+102 LPTEVLKILQKKLGS
-117 DMSELEPSQNLDPTQ
+117 NASDLEPSQNLDPTQ

-159 EQLLPTLDAQEE
+159 EQLLPTLNDQEE

-177 TPQKEEKPKDDET
+177 EKEEIKEEEKEEIKETPQEEEKPKDDEI
-190 QEGDETPKDEE
+190 QEGETLKNEE
-201 VSKEL
+201 VSKKLEMQEEL
-206 ETQEKLE
+206 ETPQTQEVAETPQEQEQVREEMQEVQEEKQE
-213 IPKEETQEEQVKEQ
+213 QVKEETQEEPIKEQ
-227 EPIKEETQEIKEEK
+227 EPIKEETQEITETPQETQEK
-241 QEETQDSPSAQELE
+241 TQDSPSAQELE

-266 NSNENKEETQESA
+266 NSNGQENKKETQES
-279 EIPQDKEIQ
+279 
-288 EVVTEK
+288 T
-294 TQVQELEVPKEKTQ
+294 
-308 ESAEALQETQA
+308 
-319 HELEKQEIAETPQEK
+319 
-334 EKQEI
+334 
-339 AETPQEK
+339 
-346 EKQEIAETPQEKEK
+346 
-360 QEIAETPQEKEKQE
+360 
-374 IAETPQELE
+374 ETPQELE
-383 IPQAQEKETPQ
+383 IPKEETQESAKSFQETQAQELEKQENTETPQ
-394 EETQEKE
+394 E
-401 TPQEETQEKE
+401 TPQELEIPKEETQESTE
-411 TPQEETQEKETPQE
+411 TPQAQDKETQE
-425 ETQET
+425 
-430 ETQNQ
+430 
-435 ETPPKV
+435 
-441 QEETKEKTQEDNYE
+441 DHYE

-478 AVAKTPN
+478 AVAKIPN
-485 NENDTETPKESDIK
+485 NENDTETLKESNIK
-499 TSQEKEESDKT
+499 TPQEKEESTEIPQEKEESDKT

-551 PDA
+551 PNA

>member
-12 ITKLLES
+12 IAKLLES
-19 VSKKLELSIENF
+19 VSKKLELSMENF
-31 NHYQELSV
+31 NHYQELSA
-39 RLKEDPEWLL
+39 RLKKDLEWLL

-117 DMSELEPSQNLDPTQ
+117 NASELEPSQNLDPTQ

-159 EQLLPTLDAQEE
+159 EQLLPTLNDQEVKEEE

-177 TPQKEEKPKDDET
+177 TPQEEKPKDDEI
-190 QEGDETPKDEE
+190 QEGETPKDEE

-227 EPIKEETQEIKEEK
+227 EPIKEKTQEIKEEK

-266 NSNENKEETQESA
+266 NSNGQENKEKTQENA

-294 TQVQELEVPKEKTQ
+294 TQAQELEVPKEKTQ

-319 HELEKQEIAETPQEK
+319 HELEKQEIAETPQDV
-334 EKQEI
+334 
-339 AETPQEK
+339 
-346 EKQEIAETPQEKEK
+346 
-360 QEIAETPQEKEKQE
+360 
-374 IAETPQELE
+374 E

-394 EETQEKE
+394 TQDEK
-401 TPQEETQEKE
+401 PQE
-411 TPQEETQEKETPQE
+411 
-425 ETQET
+425 
-430 ETQNQ
+430 
-435 ETPPKV
+435 
-441 QEETKEKTQEDNYE
+441 DHYE

-478 AVAKTPN
+478 AVAKIPN
-485 NENDTETPKESDIK
+485 NENDTETPQEKEESTEIP
-499 TSQEKEESDKT
+499 QEKEESDKT

>member
-12 ITKLLES
+12 IEKLLES

-31 NHYQELSV
+31 NHYQELSA
-39 RLKEDPEWLL
+39 RLKGDPEWLL

-66 LKEIISQN
+66 LKETISQN

-117 DMSELEPSQNLDPTQ
+117 NASELEPSQNLDPTQ
-132 EVLETNW
+132 EILETNW

-159 EQLLPTLDAQEE
+159 EQLLPTLNAQEGE
-171 KEEVKE
+171 TLKEETQEEVKKEEVKE
-177 TPQKEEKPKDDET
+177 MQEEIKEKEKQEVAENPQDEEKPKDDET
-190 QEGDETPKDEE
+190 QGSVETPQDEE

-206 ETQEKLE
+206 ETQEELE
-213 IPKEETQEEQVKEQ
+213 TPQTQEVAETPQEQEQVKEKTQEEQVKEQ

-241 QEETQDSPSAQELE
+241 QEETQDSPSVQELE

-266 NSNENKEETQESA
+266 NSNDQENKKETQENQETQENTETPQDIETQELEIPKEEETQEVA
-279 EIPQDKEIQ
+279 ETPQE
-288 EVVTEK
+288 
-294 TQVQELEVPKEKTQ
+294 
-308 ESAEALQETQA
+308 
-319 HELEKQEIAETPQEK
+319 EKQEIAETPQEK
-334 EKQEI
+334 E
-339 AETPQEK
+339 TPQTQDEK
-346 EKQEIAETPQEKEK
+346 PQEDHYK
-360 QEIAETPQEKEKQE
+360 
-374 IAETPQELE
+374 
-383 IPQAQEKETPQ
+383 
-394 EETQEKE
+394 
-401 TPQEETQEKE
+401 
-411 TPQEETQEKETPQE
+411 
-425 ETQET
+425 
-430 ETQNQ
+430 
-435 ETPPKV
+435 
-441 QEETKEKTQEDNYE
+441 

-485 NENDTETPKESDIK
+485 NENDTETPKESVTE
-499 TSQEKEESDKT
+499 TSKNENDTETPQEKEESDKT

-551 PDA
+551 PNA

>member
-19 VSKKLELSIENF
+19 VSKKLELSMQDF
-31 NHYQELSV
+31 NRYEELSAH
-39 RLKEDPEWLL
+39 LKEDPEWIL

-83 GNEAQ
+83 GHEAQ

-102 LPTEMLKVLQKKLGS
+102 LPTEVLKILQKKLGS

-159 EQLLPTLDAQEE
+159 EQLLPTLDVQEE
-171 KEEVKE
+171 KQEVKE
-177 TPQKEEKPKDDET
+177 TPQEEEKPKDDET
-190 QEGDETPKDEE
+190 QEGETPKDEE

-206 ETQEKLE
+206 ETQEELE
-213 IPKEETQEEQVKEQ
+213 IPKEETQEEVKE
-227 EPIKEETQEIKEEK
+227 EMKEETQEQVKEETREIKEEK
-241 QEETQDSPSAQELE
+241 QEKTQDSPSVQELE

-266 NSNENKEETQESA
+266 NSNGQENKKETQESA

-294 TQVQELEVPKEKTQ
+294 TQAQELEVPKEKTQ
-308 ESAEALQETQA
+308 E
-319 HELEKQEIAETPQEK
+319 IAETPQEK
-334 EKQEI
+334 E
-339 AETPQEK
+339 
-346 EKQEIAETPQEKEK
+346 
-360 QEIAETPQEKEKQE
+360 
-374 IAETPQELE
+374 
-383 IPQAQEKETPQ
+383 IPQAQEKEIPQ

-401 TPQEETQEKE
+401 TPKDENTQESVQNLQDKE
-411 TPQEETQEKETPQE
+411 TPQEETQE
-425 ETQET
+425 
-430 ETQNQ
+430 
-435 ETPPKV
+435 
-441 QEETKEKTQEDNYE
+441 DHYE

-499 TSQEKEESDKT
+499 TPQEKEESDKT

-519 LQDLLKS
+519 LQDLLKN

-551 PDA
+551 PNA

>member
-1 MKMILFNQNPM
+1 MKIILFNQNPM

-19 VSKKLELSIENF
+19 VSKKLELSMEDF
-31 NHYQELSV
+31 NRYQELST
-39 RLKEDPEWLL
+39 RLKEEPEWIL

-83 GNEAQ
+83 GNEVQ
-88 PFLEGFEMKIKKPF
+88 PFLESFEMKIKKPF
-102 LPTEMLKVLQKKLGS
+102 LPTEVLKILQKKLGS
-117 DMSELEPSQNLDPTQ
+117 NASELEPSQNLDPTQ

-139 DELENLGDLEALAKE
+139 DELENLGDLEALAQE

-159 EQLLPTLDAQEE
+159 EQLLPTLNDQEE

-177 TPQKEEKPKDDET
+177 EVKETPQEEEKPKDDEI
-190 QEGDETPKDEE
+190 QEGETLKDEE

-206 ETQEKLE
+206 ETQEE
-213 IPKEETQEEQVKEQ
+213 IKEETQEQAKEQ

-241 QEETQDSPSAQELE
+241 QEKTQDSPSAQELE

-266 NSNENKEETQESA
+266 NSNGQE
-279 EIPQDKEIQ
+279 DKKEIQ
-288 EVVTEK
+288 ENT
-294 TQVQELEVPKEKTQ
+294 
-308 ESAEALQETQA
+308 
-319 HELEKQEIAETPQEK
+319 ETPQEK
-334 EKQEI
+334 ETQENTETLQEKETQKLETPQDV
-339 AETPQEK
+339 ETPQEK
-346 EKQEIAETPQEKEK
+346 ETQELETQESTEIPQEK
-360 QEIAETPQEKEKQE
+360 
-374 IAETPQELE
+374 
-383 IPQAQEKETPQ
+383 
-394 EETQEKE
+394 TQEKE
-401 TPQEETQEKE
+401 TQE
-411 TPQEETQEKETPQE
+411 TPQEISQESTEKTQKLETQE
-425 ETQET
+425 
-430 ETQNQ
+430 
-435 ETPPKV
+435 
-441 QEETKEKTQEDNYE
+441 DHYE

-460 PEPVMAKAMGE
+460 PEPVMAQAMGE

-478 AVAKTPN
+478 SVAKIPN
-485 NENDTETPKESDIK
+485 NENDTETPKESVIK
-499 TSQEKEESDKT
+499 TPQEKEESNKT

>member
-12 ITKLLES
+12 IAKLLES
-19 VSKKLELSIENF
+19 VSKKLELSVENF
-31 NHYQELSV
+31 NRYQELST
-39 RLKEDPEWLL
+39 RLKEDPEWVL

-66 LKEIISQN
+66 LKETISQN

-83 GNEAQ
+83 GNEKQ

-117 DMSELEPSQNLDPTQ
+117 NASELEPSQNLDPTQ

-177 TPQKEEKPKDDET
+177 EVKETPQEEKPKDDET
-190 QEGDETPKDEE
+190 QEGDETSKDEE

-213 IPKEETQEEQVKEQ
+213 IPKEETQEEVKEEMKEETQ
-227 EPIKEETQEIKEEK
+227 EQVKEETQEIKEEK
-241 QEETQDSPSAQELE
+241 QEETQDSPSTQELE

-266 NSNENKEETQESA
+266 NSNGQENKEETQESA
-279 EIPQDKEIQ
+279 EISQDKEIQ

-294 TQVQELEVPKEKTQ
+294 TQAQELEIPKEKTQ

-319 HELEKQEIAETPQEK
+319 HELEKQEIAETPQEL
-334 EKQEI
+334 EKQES
-339 AETPQEK
+339 T
-346 EKQEIAETPQEKEK
+346 
-360 QEIAETPQEKEKQE
+360 
-374 IAETPQELE
+374 ETPQELE
-383 IPQAQEKETPQ
+383 IPQVQEKETPQ
-394 EETQEKE
+394 EEIQEKE
-401 TPQEETQEKE
+401 TPK
-411 TPQEETQEKETPQE
+411 
-425 ETQET
+425 
-430 ETQNQ
+430 NQ
-435 ETPPKV
+435 E
-441 QEETKEKTQEDNYE
+441 DHYE

-478 AVAKTPN
+478 AVAKIPN

-499 TSQEKEESDKT
+499 TPQEKEESDKT
-510 SSPLELRLN
+510 SSPLELHLN

>member
-19 VSKKLELSIENF
+19 VSKKLELSMEDF
-31 NHYQELSV
+31 SRYQELST
-39 RLKEDPEWLL
+39 RLKEDPEWIL

-66 LKEIISQN
+66 LKETISQN

-102 LPTEMLKVLQKKLGS
+102 LPTEVLKVLQKKLGS
-117 DMSELEPSQNLDPTQ
+117 NMSDLEPSQNLDPAQ

-139 DELENLGDLEALAKE
+139 DELENLGDLEALVQE

-159 EQLLPTLDAQEE
+159 EQLLPTLNDQKEKEEVKEEEKEEVKEEEKEEVKEEEKEEVKEEE

-177 TPQKEEKPKDDET
+177 TPQEEEKPKDNEIQEGET
-190 QEGDETPKDEE
+190 QKNEE

-206 ETQEKLE
+206 ETQEELE
-213 IPKEETQEEQVKEQ
+213 IP
-227 EPIKEETQEIKEEK
+227 KEETQEIKEEK
-241 QEETQDSPSAQELE
+241 QEKTQDSPSAQELE

-266 NSNENKEETQESA
+266 NSNGQEDKKETQEN
-279 EIPQDKEIQ
+279 
-288 EVVTEK
+288 T
-294 TQVQELEVPKEKTQ
+294 
-308 ESAEALQETQA
+308 
-319 HELEKQEIAETPQEK
+319 ETPQEK
-334 EKQEI
+334 EKQDV
-339 AETPQEK
+339 ETPQEK
-346 EKQEIAETPQEKEK
+346 EKQDVETPQEKEK
-360 QEIAETPQEKEKQE
+360 QDVETPQEKETQENTETPQEKETQENTETPQELEKQELETQEKTQESAETPQEKETQE
-374 IAETPQELE
+374 NTETPQELE
-383 IPQAQEKETPQ
+383 KQELETQEKTQESAETPQ
-394 EETQEKE
+394 E
-401 TPQEETQEKE
+401 
-411 TPQEETQEKETPQE
+411 
-425 ETQET
+425 
-430 ETQNQ
+430 
-435 ETPPKV
+435 
-441 QEETKEKTQEDNYE
+441 KTQKLEAQKDHYE

-460 PEPVMAKAMGE
+460 PEPVMAQAMGE

-485 NENDTETPKESDIK
+485 NENDTETPKESVIK
-499 TSQEKEESDKT
+499 TPQEKEESDKT
-510 SSPLELRLN
+510 SSPLELHLN

>member
-31 NHYQELSV
+31 NHYQELSA
-39 RLKEDPEWLL
+39 RLKKDPEWLL

-83 GNEAQ
+83 GNEVQ

-117 DMSELEPSQNLDPTQ
+117 NASELEPSQNLDPTQ

-139 DELENLGDLEALAKE
+139 DELENLGDLETLAKE

-159 EQLLPTLDAQEE
+159 EQLLPTLNAQEE

-177 TPQKEEKPKDDET
+177 TPQEEEKPKDDET
-190 QEGDETPKDEE
+190 QEGETSKDEE

-206 ETQEKLE
+206 ETQEE
-213 IPKEETQEEQVKEQ
+213 VKEETQEE
-227 EPIKEETQEIKEEK
+227 IKEETQEIKEEK

-266 NSNENKEETQESA
+266 NSNGQENKKETQEIA
-279 EIPQDKEIQ
+279 ETPQEEEIQ

-294 TQVQELEVPKEKTQ
+294 TQAQELEIPKETP
-308 ESAEALQETQA
+308 QETPQDV
-319 HELEKQEIAETPQEK
+319 ETPQEK
-334 EKQEI
+334 ETQENT
-339 AETPQEK
+339 ETPQEK
-346 EKQEIAETPQEKEK
+346 E
-360 QEIAETPQEKEKQE
+360 
-374 IAETPQELE
+374 
-383 IPQAQEKETPQ
+383 
-394 EETQEKE
+394 
-401 TPQEETQEKE
+401 
-411 TPQEETQEKETPQE
+411 
-425 ETQET
+425 
-430 ETQNQ
+430 
-435 ETPPKV
+435 
-441 QEETKEKTQEDNYE
+441 TQEDHYE

-478 AVAKTPN
+478 AVAKIPN

-499 TSQEKEESDKT
+499 TPQEKEESDKT

-551 PDA
+551 PNA

>member
-19 VSKKLELSIENF
+19 VSKKLEWSVKNF
-31 NHYQELSV
+31 NHYQELSAC
-39 RLKEDPEWLL
+39 LKEDQEWIL

-74 KNSVCMYKK
+74 KNSVCVYKK

-102 LPTEMLKVLQKKLGS
+102 LPTEVLKILHKKLGS
-117 DMSELEPSQNLDPTQ
+117 NMRELESSQNLDPTQ

-159 EQLLPTLDAQEE
+159 EQLLPTLNVQEE
-171 KEEVKE
+171 KEDIKEEEKE
-177 TPQKEEKPKDDET
+177 TPQEEEKPKDDET
-190 QEGDETPKDEE
+190 QEGETLKDKE

-206 ETQEKLE
+206 ETQEE
-213 IPKEETQEEQVKEQ
+213 VKEETQGEQVKEQ

-241 QEETQDSPSAQELE
+241 QEKTQDSPSTQELE

-266 NSNENKEETQESA
+266 NSNDQESKKETQENTETPQEIPQELEMQELEISQETPQESA
-279 EIPQDKEIQ
+279 ETPQN
-288 EVVTEK
+288 V
-294 TQVQELEVPKEKTQ
+294 
-308 ESAEALQETQA
+308 
-319 HELEKQEIAETPQEK
+319 ETPK
-334 EKQEI
+334 
-339 AETPQEK
+339 A
-346 EKQEIAETPQEKEK
+346 
-360 QEIAETPQEKEKQE
+360 
-374 IAETPQELE
+374 QELE
-383 IPQAQEKETPQ
+383 IPKEESQ
-394 EETQEKE
+394 KLETQE
-401 TPQEETQEKE
+401 
-411 TPQEETQEKETPQE
+411 
-425 ETQET
+425 
-430 ETQNQ
+430 
-435 ETPPKV
+435 
-441 QEETKEKTQEDNYE
+441 DHYE

-478 AVAKTPN
+478 AVAKIPN
-485 NENDTETPKESDIK
+485 NENDTETPKESVIK
-499 TSQEKEESDKT
+499 TPQEKEESTETPKESDKT
-510 SSPLELRLN
+510 SSSLELRLN
-519 LQDLLKS
+519 LQDLLKN

>member
-31 NHYQELSV
+31 NHYQELSAH
-39 RLKEDPEWLL
+39 LKKDPEWLL

-66 LKEIISQN
+66 LKETISQN

-102 LPTEMLKVLQKKLGS
+102 LPTEVLKVLQKKLGS
-117 DMSELEPSQNLDPTQ
+117 NASEPKSSQNLDPTQ

-139 DELENLGDLEALAKE
+139 DELENLGDLEALVQE

-159 EQLLPTLDAQEE
+159 EQLLPTLNAQEE
-171 KEEVKE
+171 KEEIKEEVKE
-177 TPQKEEKPKDDET
+177 TPQEEEKPKDDEI
-190 QEGDETPKDEE
+190 QEGETQKNEE

-206 ETQEKLE
+206 ETQEE
-213 IPKEETQEEQVKEQ
+213 IKEETQEQAKEQ
-227 EPIKEETQEIKEEK
+227 EPIKEETQENKEEK
-241 QEETQDSPSAQELE
+241 QEKTQDSPSAQELE

-266 NSNENKEETQESA
+266 NSNSQENKKETQEN
-279 EIPQDKEIQ
+279 
-288 EVVTEK
+288 T
-294 TQVQELEVPKEKTQ
+294 
-308 ESAEALQETQA
+308 
-319 HELEKQEIAETPQEK
+319 ETPQEK
-334 EKQEI
+334 EKQELEI
-339 AETPQEK
+339 PQEKETQKLETPQDVETPQE
-346 EKQEIAETPQEKEK
+346 I
-360 QEIAETPQEKEKQE
+360 
-374 IAETPQELE
+374 PQELE
-383 IPQAQEKETPQ
+383 KQELETPQ
-394 EETQEKE
+394 EEIQENTEKTQKL
-401 TPQEETQEKE
+401 ETQE
-411 TPQEETQEKETPQE
+411 
-425 ETQET
+425 
-430 ETQNQ
+430 
-435 ETPPKV
+435 
-441 QEETKEKTQEDNYE
+441 DHYE
-455 SIEDI
+455 SIEDV
-460 PEPVMAKAMGE
+460 PEPVMAQAMGE

-478 AVAKTPN
+478 AVAKTSN
-485 NENDTETPKESDIK
+485 NENDTETPKESVIK
-499 TSQEKEESDKT
+499 TPQEKEESDKT

-537 NKTLSIKITLEDKK
+537 NKTLNIKITLEDKK

>member
-19 VSKKLELSIENF
+19 VSKKLELPMENF
-31 NHYQELSV
+31 NHYQELSAH
-39 RLKEDPEWLL
+39 LKKDPEWLL

-102 LPTEMLKVLQKKLGS
+102 LPTEVLKILQKKLGS
-117 DMSELEPSQNLDPTQ
+117 NISELEPSQNLDPTQ

-139 DELENLGDLEALAKE
+139 DELENLGDLEALTKE
-154 EPNNE
+154 ESNNE
-159 EQLLPTLDAQEE
+159 EQLLPTLNDQEE

-177 TPQKEEKPKDDET
+177 EEKEEVKEEEKQEVKEEEKEEIKEEEKEEEKEEIKETPQEEEKPKDDET
-190 QEGDETPKDEE
+190 QEGEISKDEE

-206 ETQEKLE
+206 EAPQELE

-227 EPIKEETQEIKEEK
+227 EPIKEETQENKEEK
-241 QEETQDSPSAQELE
+241 QEKTQDSPSAQELE

-266 NSNENKEETQESA
+266 NSNGQENKKETQESA

-294 TQVQELEVPKEKTQ
+294 TQAQELEIPKEKTQ
-308 ESAEALQETQA
+308 EN
-319 HELEKQEIAETPQEK
+319 AETPQEK
-334 EKQEI
+334 EKQEDT
-339 AETPQEK
+339 ETPQDV
-346 EKQEIAETPQEKEK
+346 EIPQSQEKET
-360 QEIAETPQEKEKQE
+360 QETQEVVTEKTQV
-374 IAETPQELE
+374 
-383 IPQAQEKETPQ
+383 QEKETP
-394 EETQEKE
+394 
-401 TPQEETQEKE
+401 
-411 TPQEETQEKETPQE
+411 
-425 ETQET
+425 
-430 ETQNQ
+430 
-435 ETPPKV
+435 
-441 QEETKEKTQEDNYE
+441 KTQEDHYE

-499 TSQEKEESDKT
+499 TPQEKEESTEFPQEKEESDKT

>member
-19 VSKKLELSIENF
+19 VSKKLELLMENF
-31 NHYQELSV
+31 NRYQELSA
-39 RLKEDPEWLL
+39 RLKEDPEWVL

-102 LPTEMLKVLQKKLGS
+102 LPTEVLKVLQKKLGS
-117 DMSELEPSQNLDPTQ
+117 NASELEPSQNLDPTQ

-139 DELENLGDLEALAKE
+139 DELENLGDLEALVQE

-159 EQLLPTLDAQEE
+159 EQLLPTLNNQKEKEEVKEEEKEEVKEEEKEEVKEEEKEEVKEEEKEEVKEEEKEEVREEE

-177 TPQKEEKPKDDET
+177 TPQEEEKPKDDEI
-190 QEGDETPKDEE
+190 QEGETLKDEE

-206 ETQEKLE
+206 ETQEE
-213 IPKEETQEEQVKEQ
+213 IKEETQEQAKEQ

-241 QEETQDSPSAQELE
+241 QEKTQDSPSAQELE

-266 NSNENKEETQESA
+266 NSNGQENKKETQESA
-279 EIPQDKEIQ
+279 ETP
-288 EVVTEK
+288 
-294 TQVQELEVPKEKTQ
+294 Q
-308 ESAEALQETQA
+308 ESAETPQEN
-319 HELEKQEIAETPQEK
+319 AETPQEK
-334 EKQEI
+334 ETQEL
-339 AETPQEK
+339 ETQESTEIPQEK
-346 EKQEIAETPQEKEK
+346 
-360 QEIAETPQEKEKQE
+360 
-374 IAETPQELE
+374 
-383 IPQAQEKETPQ
+383 
-394 EETQEKE
+394 TQEKE
-401 TPQEETQEKE
+401 TQKLG
-411 TPQEETQEKETPQE
+411 TPQEEIQENTEKTQKL
-425 ETQET
+425 ETQE
-430 ETQNQ
+430 
-435 ETPPKV
+435 
-441 QEETKEKTQEDNYE
+441 DHYE

-460 PEPVMAKAMGE
+460 PEPVMAQAMGE

-478 AVAKTPN
+478 AVAKIPN
-485 NENDTETPKESDIK
+485 NENDTETPKESVIK
-499 TSQEKEESDKT
+499 TPQEKEESNKT

>member
-12 ITKLLES
+12 IAKLLES

-31 NHYQELSV
+31 NHYQELSAH
-39 RLKEDPEWLL
+39 LKKDPEWLL

-83 GNEAQ
+83 GNEVQ
-88 PFLEGFEMKIKKPF
+88 PFLEDFEVKIKKPF

-117 DMSELEPSQNLDPTQ
+117 NTSELEPSQNLDPTQ

-159 EQLLPTLDAQEE
+159 EQLLPTLDVQEE
-171 KEEVKE
+171 KEEIKE
-177 TPQKEEKPKDDET
+177 TPQKEEKPKDGET
-190 QEGDETPKDEE
+190 QEGETLKDKE

-213 IPKEETQEEQVKEQ
+213 IPKEETQEKLEI
-227 EPIKEETQEIKEEK
+227 PKEETQEKLEIPKEETQEKLEIPKEETQENKEEK
-241 QEETQDSPSAQELE
+241 QEKTQDSPSVQELE

-266 NSNENKEETQESA
+266 NSNGQEDKEETQENA

-294 TQVQELEVPKEKTQ
+294 TQAQELEIPKEKTQ

-319 HELEKQEIAETPQEK
+319 QELEKQEN
-334 EKQEI
+334 
-339 AETPQEK
+339 
-346 EKQEIAETPQEKEK
+346 
-360 QEIAETPQEKEKQE
+360 
-374 IAETPQELE
+374 AETPQELE

-401 TPQEETQEKE
+401 TPQTQDEK
-411 TPQEETQEKETPQE
+411 PQE
-425 ETQET
+425 
-430 ETQNQ
+430 
-435 ETPPKV
+435 
-441 QEETKEKTQEDNYE
+441 DHYE

-478 AVAKTPN
+478 SVAKTPN
-485 NENDTETPKESDIK
+485 NENATETPKESVTE
-499 TSQEKEESDKT
+499 TSKNENDTETPQEKEESDKT

-551 PDA
+551 PNA

>member
-19 VSKKLELSIENF
+19 VSKKLELPMENF
-31 NHYQELSV
+31 NRYQELST
-39 RLKEDPEWLL
+39 RLKEEPEWIL

-66 LKEIISQN
+66 LKETISQN

-102 LPTEMLKVLQKKLGS
+102 LPTEVLKILQKKLGFQP
-117 DMSELEPSQNLDPTQ
+117 SESEPNPTNPLEPAQ
-132 EVLETNW
+132 ETLETNW
-139 DELENLGDLEALAKE
+139 DELENLGDLEALVQE

-159 EQLLPTLDAQEE
+159 EQLLPTLNDQKE

-177 TPQKEEKPKDDET
+177 EIKETPQEEEKPKDDET
-190 QEGDETPKDEE
+190 QEGKTLKDKE

-206 ETQEKLE
+206 EAPQELE
-213 IPKEETQEEQVKEQ
+213 IPKEETQEQ
-227 EPIKEETQEIKEEK
+227 EPIKEKTQEIKEEK
-241 QEETQDSPSAQELE
+241 QKKTQDSPSAQELE
-255 AMQELVKEIQE
+255 AMQELVKEIQK
-266 NSNENKEETQESA
+266 NSNGQENKKETQESAKSFQETQVQELEKQENTETPQDVEIPQESA
-279 EIPQDKEIQ
+279 EIPQEKETQELEIPKEETQENAETPQDVENQAQEIQDKEIQDKEIQ
-288 EVVTEK
+288 E
-294 TQVQELEVPKEKTQ
+294 TQ
-308 ESAEALQETQA
+308 EIQENTEIPQEETQ
-319 HELEKQEIAETPQEK
+319 EEIQENAETPQEK
-334 EKQEI
+334 E
-339 AETPQEK
+339 
-346 EKQEIAETPQEKEK
+346 
-360 QEIAETPQEKEKQE
+360 
-374 IAETPQELE
+374 
-383 IPQAQEKETPQ
+383 
-394 EETQEKE
+394 
-401 TPQEETQEKE
+401 
-411 TPQEETQEKETPQE
+411 
-425 ETQET
+425 
-430 ETQNQ
+430 
-435 ETPPKV
+435 
-441 QEETKEKTQEDNYE
+441 TQEDHYE

-478 AVAKTPN
+478 SVAKTPN
-485 NENDTETPKESDIK
+485 NENDIKTPKESDIK
-499 TSQEKEESDKT
+499 TPQEKEESDKT

>member
-19 VSKKLELSIENF
+19 VSKKLELPMENF

-39 RLKEDPEWLL
+39 HLKEDPEWIL

-83 GNEAQ
+83 GHEAQ
-88 PFLEGFEMKIKKPF
+88 PFLEGFEMKMKKPF
-102 LPTEMLKVLQKKLGS
+102 LPTEVLKILQKKLGS
-117 DMSELEPSQNLDPTQ
+117 DMSELEPNQNLDPTQ

-159 EQLLPTLDAQEE
+159 EQLLPTLNDQEE

-177 TPQKEEKPKDDET
+177 EIKETPQEKEKPKDDET
-190 QEGDETPKDEE
+190 QESETSKDEE

-213 IPKEETQEEQVKEQ
+213 IPKEETQEEVKEEIKEETQEEVKEETQEEQVKEQ
-227 EPIKEETQEIKEEK
+227 EPIKEEMQEIKEEK
-241 QEETQDSPSAQELE
+241 QEKTQDSPSVQELE

-266 NSNENKEETQESA
+266 NSNGQENKKETQESA

-294 TQVQELEVPKEKTQ
+294 TQAQELEIPKEKTQ
-308 ESAEALQETQA
+308 ESTESLQETQA
-319 HELEKQEIAETPQEK
+319 HELEKQEIAEIPQDVEIPQEK
-334 EKQEI
+334 E
-339 AETPQEK
+339 
-346 EKQEIAETPQEKEK
+346 
-360 QEIAETPQEKEKQE
+360 
-374 IAETPQELE
+374 
-383 IPQAQEKETPQ
+383 
-394 EETQEKE
+394 
-401 TPQEETQEKE
+401 
-411 TPQEETQEKETPQE
+411 
-425 ETQET
+425 
-430 ETQNQ
+430 
-435 ETPPKV
+435 
-441 QEETKEKTQEDNYE
+441 TQEDHYE

-485 NENDTETPKESDIK
+485 NENDTEISKNENDTETPKESDIK
-499 TSQEKEESDKT
+499 TPQEKEESDKT

-551 PDA
+551 PNA